1 MEFRLDI
8 VGLSTEEKPIAGIE
22 DGTTYYTVD
31 TQELY
36 IFYKG
41 TWYNQEPET
50 TNTNSENSNNSNK
63 RENLEIKKEET
74 PLENPVIKEVEE
86 VKEE

>member
-8 VGLSTEEKPIAGIE
+8 VGLSDESKPTSEIE

-41 TWYNQEPET
+41 NWYKQG
-50 TNTNSENSNNSNK
+50 
-63 RENLEIKKEET
+63 KEES
-74 PLENPVIKEVEE
+74 EE
-86 VKEE
+86 

>member
-1 MEFRLDI
+1 MKFRLDI
-8 VGLSTEEKPIAGIE
+8 VGLSTEEKPTEGVE

-36 IFYKG
+36 IYYKG
-41 TWYNQEPET
+41 TWYNQEPQS
-50 TNTNSENSNNSNK
+50 TNTNSNE

-74 PLENPVIKEVEE
+74 PLEEPVVKEVEE
-86 VKEE
+86 VKGE

>member
-1 MEFRLDI
+1 MKFRLDI
-8 VGLSTEEKPIAGIE
+8 VGLSTEEKPTAGVE

-50 TNTNSENSNNSNK
+50 TNTNSENSNE
-63 RENLEIKKEET
+63 RENLEIKKKET
-74 PLENPVIKEVEE
+74 PFEEVEE
-86 VKEE
+86 VKGE

>member
-1 MEFRLDI
+1 MKFRLDI
-8 VGLSTEEKPIAGIE
+8 VGLSTEEKPTTGVE

-36 IFYKG
+36 IYYKG
-41 TWYNQEPET
+41 IWYNQEPQS
-50 TNTNSENSNNSNK
+50 TNTNSNE

-74 PLENPVIKEVEE
+74 QLEEPVIKEVEE
-86 VKEE
+86 VKGE

>member
-1 MEFRLDI
+1 MQFRLDI
-8 VGLSTEEKPIAGIE
+8 VGLSTEEKPTTGIE

-36 IFYKG
+36 IYYKG

-50 TNTNSENSNNSNK
+50 TNTNSNK

-74 PLENPVIKEVEE
+74 PLEEPVVKEVEE
-86 VKEE
+86 VKGE

>member
-1 MEFRLDI
+1 MQFRLDL
-8 VGLSTEEKPIAGIE
+8 VGLSTEEKPTQGLQ

-41 TWYNQEPET
+41 IWYNQEPEAEA
-50 TNTNSENSNNSNK
+50 ENSNSEK
-63 RENLEIKKEET
+63 IAKLEIKKEET
-74 PLENPVIKEVEE
+74 PLEEPVEE
-86 VKEE
+86 VKGE

>member
-8 VGLSTEEKPIAGIE
+8 VGLSTEDKPTTGIE

-36 IFYKG
+36 IYYKG
-41 TWYNQEPET
+41 TWYNQEPEA
-50 TNTNSENSNNSNK
+50 TNTNTNTNE
-63 RENLEIKKEET
+63 RENLEIKKEEIT
-74 PLENPVIKEVEE
+74 LEEPVIKEVEE
-86 VKEE
+86 VKGE

>member
-8 VGLSTEEKPIAGIE
+8 VGLSDESKPASGVE

-36 IFYKG
+36 IYYKG
-41 TWYNQEPET
+41 TWYKQGDDE
-50 TNTNSENSNNSNK
+50 
-63 RENLEIKKEET
+63 
-74 PLENPVIKEVEE
+74 
-86 VKEE
+86 